1 MHLINNKSRW
11 NVQQQIGEGAHDK
24 EERESG
30 KEGRELY
37 RMFPTW
43 SFKEGKTFS
52 TIWELIQKVSEQFV
66 NNNPV

>member
-30 KEGRELY
+30 KEG
-37 RMFPTW
+37 

-52 TIWELIQKVSEQFV
+52 TIWELIQKVSE
-66 NNNPV
+66 